1 MDENNISQSATL
13 QQEPRSSQKKL
24 TPKWIIISCS
34 ILLAVVLVLVLF
46 FIIKG
51 NKQNEKETYALRSVK
66 EIQADLL
73 RPDSMFVNDV
83 WVWDDREENSVV
95 KVVVW
100 YNAANKGGGITE
112 GTCLAEFK
120 VEEDEE
126 NISLDYLHSDSELEL
141 LDLEIKR
148 ARINKD
154 EEALKKL
161 DIERIMVLA
170 DNLAVEQCI
179 LEMKQKGISE
189 EQDGIVVA
197 IDSDKINALVS

>member
-112 GTCLAEFK
+112 GTCLANFK
-120 VEEDEE
+120 TEEDEE
-126 NISLDYLHSDSELEL
+126 TISLDYLHSDSELES
-141 LDLEIKR
+141 LELEAKL
-148 ARINKD
+148 AAMEKD
-154 EEALKKL
+154 EEALDEINK
-161 DIERIMVLA
+161 EHFLA
-170 DNLAVEQCI
+170 LMDNYAVEECI

-189 EQDGIVVA
+189 EQDGTVVA
-197 IDSDKINALVS
+197 IASDKINALIS